1 MQDLIDMMINLVRN
15 MWVCHV
21 ARRKKERN
29 QLVAANDLEYR
40 WHSCRLLTGGGTVCK
55 F

>member
-1 MQDLIDMMINLVRN
+1 MQDLIDMMIKLGLRN

-29 QLVAANDLEYR
+29 QLVAANDLE
-40 WHSCRLLTGGGTVCK
+40 
-55 F
+55 

>member
-1 MQDLIDMMINLVRN
+1 MQDLIDMMRLTWYRVVRN

-29 QLVAANDLEYR
+29 QLVAANDLE
-40 WHSCRLLTGGGTVCK
+40 
-55 F
+55 